1 MFYFHHRLT
10 SLNISRHISIV
21 INFAPS
27 THGLVGL
34 IFLDFQIVMRKF
46 SPKYLC
52 SFVLLKICSGEVHIN
67 VMPFHIYC
75 DYTRGKLKLA
85 QRRRKEKFI
94 LNRFRKS
101 YPTPNEACTLYSLG
115 YWKVKKRSKVNTK
128 HLEQK
133 TFSTCKWWRRY
144 QLSWRVS
151 LSRARIM

>member
-27 THGLVGL
+27 SHGLVGL
-34 IFLDFQIVMRKF
+34 IFLDFQILMRKF

-94 LNRFRKS
+94 LNWFRKS
-101 YPTPNEACTLYSLG
+101 YPIPNEACKNYMWIFCWLPNFASKIFVFKRQNLG
-115 YWKVKKRSKVNTK
+115 ENLKQVEEGINR
-128 HLEQK
+128 H
-133 TFSTCKWWRRY
+133 RR
-144 QLSWRVS
+144 
-151 LSRARIM
+151 M